1 VKLDE
6 RIADR
11 FEQLINAGNSIVLEL
26 MSGKEDTYDL
36 RAQRVTQWTLSCSN
50 LLEHVFGSTSPYYT
64 EFATCRSQS
73 NMQMSYPFNLAF
85 GVLKAAS
92 DDYKHGFLFE
102 VRNIVAAEV
111 FDDFLEQA
119 EYLLGAGYQ
128 APAAVI
134 VGSVLED
141 GLRQL
146 CQRHGIVLSAKPK
159 LDMMNAD
166 LYKAGAYN
174 LLTQKKITALA
185 QVRNSAAHGQ
195 WDQFAVRDVED
206 MLNAV
211 RSFMAQ
217 HFTQEGL
224 L

>member
-1 VKLDE
+1 
-6 RIADR
+6 
-11 FEQLINAGNSIVLEL
+11 
-26 MSGKEDTYDL
+26 
-36 RAQRVTQWTLSCSN
+36 
-50 LLEHVFGSTSPYYT
+50 
-64 EFATCRSQS
+64 
-73 NMQMSYPFNLAF
+73 
-85 GVLKAAS
+85 
-92 DDYKHGFLFE
+92 
-102 VRNIVAAEV
+102 
-111 FDDFLEQA
+111 
-119 EYLLGAGYQ
+119 
-128 APAAVI
+128 
-134 VGSVLED
+134 
-141 GLRQL
+141 
-146 CQRHGIVLSAKPK
+146 
-159 LDMMNAD
+159 MMNAD

>member
-1 VKLDE
+1 MKLDE
-6 RIADR
+6 KIANRLEELIAAGESIAEGMILDDR
-11 FEQLINAGNSIVLEL
+11 DDNNKLSQ
-26 MSGKEDTYDL
+26 
-36 RAQRVTQWTLSCSN
+36 RATQWGISCDN
-50 LLEHVFGSTSPYYT
+50 LLARVFGSSSVYYS
-64 EFATCRSQS
+64 EFIDCR
-73 NMQMSYPFNLAF
+73 NAGLYPSHVFSRAL
-85 GVLKAAS
+85 GVLKAAG
-92 DDYKHGFLFE
+92 DDYKHGFLFD

-134 VGSVLED
+134 AGSVLED

-146 CQRHGIVLSAKPK
+146 CQRRGIALSAKPK

-166 LYKAGAYN
+166 LHKASAYN

-185 QVRNSAAHGQ
+185 DIRNNAAHGQ
-195 WDQFAVRDVED
+195 WNQFTAQDVED

-217 HFTQEGL
+217 HFT
-224 L
+224 